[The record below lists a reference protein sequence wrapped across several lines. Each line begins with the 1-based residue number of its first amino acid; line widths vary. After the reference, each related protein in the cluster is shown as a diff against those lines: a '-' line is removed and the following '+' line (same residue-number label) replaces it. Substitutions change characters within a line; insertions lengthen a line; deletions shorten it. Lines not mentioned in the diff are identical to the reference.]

1 MYIVYM
7 HILYIHT
14 YIFLKG
20 KISCFSVASL
30 EKFVVWETPPPPL
43 SHAPDGP
50 EIENDFI
57 VEGGEGSFMWHLQYG
72 YYSNG

>member
-7 HILYIHT
+7 HILYVHT

-20 KISCFSVASL
+20 KISYFSVASL
-30 EKFVVWETPPPPL
+30 KKFVVWETPPPPL

-50 EIENDFI
+50 EIEDDFI
-57 VEGGEGSFMWHLQYG
+57 VEGGEGSFMWHLQ
-72 YYSNG
+72 